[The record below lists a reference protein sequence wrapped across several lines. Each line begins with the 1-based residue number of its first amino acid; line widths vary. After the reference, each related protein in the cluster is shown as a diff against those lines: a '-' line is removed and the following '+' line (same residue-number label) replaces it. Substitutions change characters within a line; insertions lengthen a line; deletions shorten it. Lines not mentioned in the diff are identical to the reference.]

1 MIKIKAKLDMEAG
14 GFNFRY
20 SCKDSSNIEHLAL
33 ITELVEEVMKKD
45 GVPLEN
51 VLDAVKKLI
60 EMENE
65 GETNE

>member
-1 MIKIKAKLDMEAG
+1 MIKVKAKLDMETG

-20 SCKDSSNIEHLAL
+20 SCKDSSNFEHLAL
-33 ITELVEEVMKKD
+33 IADLVEEVMKKD

-51 VLDAVKKLI
+51 VLDAVKKII
-60 EMENE
+60 EIENE